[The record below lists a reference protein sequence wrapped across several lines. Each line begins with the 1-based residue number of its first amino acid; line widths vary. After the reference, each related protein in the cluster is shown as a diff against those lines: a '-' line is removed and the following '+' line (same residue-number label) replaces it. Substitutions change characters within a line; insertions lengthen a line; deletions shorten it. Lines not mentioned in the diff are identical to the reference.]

1 MIETLI
7 KNAEVYDG
15 TGGDPIMS
23 DIGISGG
30 MIEFVAPGALLNAE
44 TVIDAS
50 GLAACPGFID
60 VHGHSEFSLVS
71 APEAQSKLLQG
82 ITTEV
87 AGNCGFSAA
96 PIFNAAVGH
105 MEKEF
110 ITHGILKPRWSTFAQ
125 YRKRLLDAR
134 PGINLATLAGHGNLR
149 ASVIGY
155 ENRPATDDD
164 LKAMAELLRQAV
176 LDGARGL
183 STGLIYSPGV
193 YCDTDELIALI
204 ERSGSGIG
212 KLIYTTH
219 MRSEGDRLIESVAET
234 LEIARRTG
242 IAVHLSHLKTA
253 GKHNWHKIDALLGML
268 QEARATGGS
277 GLRVTCDR
285 YPYTASQTSLDTVLP
300 AWVYEGGDE
309 AELARLS
316 NPETLERIM
325 REIKESGRTQDG
337 YWGRVMVGSVGAAAV
352 PTDAGSGA
360 ATASSSRARNRAAE
374 GRTIEELARVEG
386 FKNPLDYVIKLL
398 IEERLKVDAIFFSM
412 SEDNLRR
419 ILALPFCMIGTDSTS
434 RNFPGG
440 PASPGGIIDESGGHG
455 KPHPRGFG
463 SFPRFFGKYVRS
475 EGLMPLKEAVRKT
488 CGLPAEVFNLSR
500 RGFLKAGYY
509 ADLVLFNKDEIIDTA
524 LYESPYS
531 APRGIDRVFVNG
543 REAVRHGNLTGERA
557 GMVL

>member
-1 MIETLI
+1 
-7 KNAEVYDG
+7 
-15 TGGDPIMS
+15 
-23 DIGISGG
+23 
-30 MIEFVAPGALLNAE
+30 MIEFVAPGVLVNAQN
-44 TVIDAS
+44 VIDAS
-50 GLAACPGFID
+50 GLTACPGFID
-60 VHGHSEFSLVS
+60 IHGHSEFSLVA
-71 APEAQSKLLQG
+71 APEAESKLLQG

-110 ITHGILKPRWSTFAQ
+110 ITHGINEKPRWNTFAQ
-125 YRKRLLDAR
+125 YRRRLHEAR

-155 ENRPATDDD
+155 ENRRATGEDMA
-164 LKAMAELLRQAV
+164 AMAELLTRAV
-176 LDGARGL
+176 LDGAIGL

-193 YCDTDELIALI
+193 YCDTDELVALI
-204 ERSGSGIG
+204 ERSGLRD
-212 KLIYTTH
+212 LIYTTH

-253 GKHNWHKIDALLGML
+253 GKHNWHKIDALAGML
-268 QEARATGGS
+268 QEARAPAGY

-309 AELARLS
+309 AELERLK
-316 NPETLERIM
+316 NPATLERI
-325 REIKESGRTQDG
+325 RHEIKRSGRTEDG
-337 YWGRVMVGSVGAAAV
+337 YWGRVMVGSVG
-352 PTDAGSGA
+352 SNE
-360 ATASSSRARNRAAE
+360 NRRAE
-374 GRTIEELARVEG
+374 GRTIEDLAREAG
-386 FKNPLDYVIKLL
+386 FSETPLDYVIKLL
-398 IEERLKVDAIFFSM
+398 IEERLRVDAIFFSM
-412 SEDNLRR
+412 SEDNLMR
-419 ILALPFCMIGTDSTS
+419 ILSLPFCMIGTDSTA
-434 RNFPGG
+434 RNFPDDPGG
-440 PASPGGIIDESGGHG
+440 PGGSGGSGGHG

-488 CGLPAEVFNLSR
+488 CGLPAEVFLKNITK

-524 LYESPYS
+524 LYEAPYR
-531 APRGIDRVFVNG
+531 APLGIDRIFVNG
-543 REAVRHGNLTGERA
+543 REAVRHGKLTGERA